1 MAISL
6 VRSCG
11 VCVCLCVCPPHDLPF
26 RPHRLAH
33 TVVCKQLQDSQLVKY
48 FVVPG
53 GIRSYC
59 LYPMLPPLLLLIGRP
74 QQDEARPVKHPPLRC
89 CCHEHLPC
97 PQDVLTPV
105 ASSWEDVSLTC
116 LELTYHD

>member
-1 MAISL
+1 MGCGLGGCAGGSGCACASPPPPSHGPL
-6 VRSCG
+6 SCA
-11 VCVCLCVCPPHDLPF
+11 CVCVCPPHDLPF

-59 LYPMLPPLLLLIGRP
+59 LYPMLPPLPHVYFSSVGLNKTRP
-74 QQDEARPVKHPPLRC
+74 DRSNTQPSAAAATSTSPA
-89 CCHEHLPC
+89 
-97 PQDVLTPV
+97 LT
-105 ASSWEDVSLTC
+105 TF
-116 LELTYHD
+116 